1 MLMSRLKRLQPGNRV
16 RRVYQFRGLE
26 FRLVAQGHLGT
37 GPLAG
42 FILTNLNDQIKN
54 DLANTEH
61 PDLLAVSFMQ
71 NIQFDRKPR

>member
-1 MLMSRLKRLQPGNRV
+1 
-16 RRVYQFRGLE
+16 LE
-26 FRLVAQGHLGT
+26 PV
-37 GPLAG
+37 PLAG

-61 PDLLAVSFMQ
+61 PDLLAVSFMP

>member
-1 MLMSRLKRLQPGNRV
+1 MCSKWW
-16 RRVYQFRGLE
+16 RRDTLE
-26 FRLVAQGHLGT
+26 PV
-37 GPLAG
+37 PLAG